1 MSSQGDEILSNSTFY
16 CQTVNSCVLER
27 LEEEVVPRAGLLFDP
42 KVKVLTFDSC
52 KKGKLLSDTKGQPDS
67 EMICKWSCT
76 ALAEVAIPESLGNF
90 EFIKKPT
97 RV

>member
-1 MSSQGDEILSNSTFY
+1 M
-16 CQTVNSCVLER
+16 
-27 LEEEVVPRAGLLFDP
+27 
-42 KVKVLTFDSC
+42 KVLTPNSC
-52 KKGKLLSDTKGQPDS
+52 KKGKLLSDTKGKPDS

-97 RV
+97 RLNRFVCNLVIEGDMLVFQLIQPCKFKVRVVLTQGIERLIPNV